1 METANSEEVKEI
13 PLSELRANPYQPR
26 KVFDEEALKELEDI
40 VKVLEEGKSTL
51 KESVDLYERGIVL
64 KKRCDQILEET
75 QLKINQIAVDKET
88 GTVSVSEVDL

>member
-1 METANSEEVKEI
+1 MAEKKDVEKME
-13 PLSELRANPYQPR
+13 
-26 KVFDEEALKELEDI
+26 FEEALKELEDI

-88 GTVSVSEVDL
+88 GTVSASEIEL

>member
-1 METANSEEVKEI
+1 MELKRVAEKKDVEKME
-13 PLSELRANPYQPR
+13 
-26 KVFDEEALKELEDI
+26 FEEALKELEDI

-51 KESVDLYERGIVL
+51 KESVGLYERGVVL

-88 GTVSVSEVDL
+88 GTVSVSEVEL

>member
-1 METANSEEVKEI
+1 MELKRMAEKKDVEKME
-13 PLSELRANPYQPR
+13 
-26 KVFDEEALKELEDI
+26 FEEALKELEDI

-88 GTVSVSEVDL
+88 GTVSVNEIEL

>member
-1 METANSEEVKEI
+1 MELKRMAEKKDVEKME
-13 PLSELRANPYQPR
+13 
-26 KVFDEEALKELEDI
+26 FEEALKELEDI

-51 KESVDLYERGIVL
+51 KDSVDLYERGIVL

-88 GTVSVSEVDL
+88 GTVSVNEVDL

>member
-1 METANSEEVKEI
+1 MELKRMAEKKDVEKME
-13 PLSELRANPYQPR
+13 
-26 KVFDEEALKELEDI
+26 FEEALKELEDI

-88 GTVSVSEVDL
+88 GTVSVNEVDL